1 MSLIRDPIVAE
12 AWAILSV
19 DGMSDLQREGL
30 FSPSY
35 AALQWKDVGL
45 CHHSAWAGMWMLLTF
60 HVTTDVD
67 GDNALKKVLVRSKVQ
82 GTVLCVL
89 G

>member
-1 MSLIRDPIVAE
+1 MAQ
-12 AWAILSV
+12 AWDILSV

-35 AALQWKDVGL
+35 AALQWKDVGFG
-45 CHHSAWAGMWMLLTF
+45 HHSAWAGIWLLLTF
-60 HVTTDVD
+60 HVTTDID
-67 GDNALKKVLVRSKVQ
+67 GDNALEKVLVRSKVQ
-82 GTVLCVL
+82 GIVLCIL

>member
-12 AWAILSV
+12 AWDFLSV

-45 CHHSAWAGMWMLLTF
+45 
-60 HVTTDVD
+60 
-67 GDNALKKVLVRSKVQ
+67 
-82 GTVLCVL
+82 
-89 G
+89 